1 VSAAPL
7 RIGVALA
14 DWRAPRWV
22 TRSLADLAAAD
33 FVAIDA
39 VLIAGA
45 GTVGP
50 PGGLY
55 TLLDRQLFPI
65 LDDALAVED
74 ARAALSGVPVV
85 DAAALEARGLDAL
98 VAFPGAAAPE
108 VGARHGTWTFELA
121 DAEEVEQAT
130 PCSQARLVRAD
141 AALARAVVSTRTT
154 SLHRNRNAAAWQ
166 AADLPR
172 RALLAL
178 WHDGTPPL
186 DEARDPAPTAP
197 LAGRPSGRTL
207 ALRVAGRLVAD
218 RLERAAFRE
227 RWFVAFRC
235 HDRLEAWR
243 RIEAPPGRFFADPFA
258 LDDPRG
264 SWILFEDSPIG
275 RDAGVISCVHVER
288 DGRVGPVSEALSE
301 PHHLSYPFVFR
312 WRGEQWLL
320 PEASASGVLT
330 LYRATAFPHAWER
343 HAELLSEVP
352 VVDPTLLEHAGRWW
366 LFAGLHGRGASNN
379 SELHL
384 FHADSPLG
392 PFVAHRAN
400 PVVVDVRRARP
411 AGRLR
416 REGGVLL
423 RPGQDSASAYGEAV
437 TWSRIE
443 RLDPDGYR
451 EIPVERVGPE
461 WWPGSLR
468 THTIDTTARLE
479 VRDGLV
485 LESRW
490 TRGFGLSPRHGGSA
504 GRSR

>member
-1 VSAAPL
+1 MSAAPL

-22 TRSLADLAAAD
+22 TRSLAELAAAD
-33 FVAIDA
+33 FVRIEA
-39 VLIAGA
+39 VRVAGA
-45 GTVGP
+45 GPVGG
-50 PGGLY
+50 PGRLY
-55 TLLDRQLFPI
+55 TLLDRLLFPVS
-65 LDDALAVED
+65 DDGLAVED
-74 ARAALSGVPVV
+74 ARAALPGVPVV
-85 DAAALEARGLDAL
+85 EAAALEAGGLDAL
-98 VAFPGAAAPE
+98 VAFPGAAAPD
-108 VGARHGTWTFELA
+108 VGARHGTWTFELGGA
-121 DAEEVEQAT
+121 AEVEQAT
-130 PCSQARLVRAD
+130 PCSQARLVRGD
-141 AALARAVVSTRTT
+141 QALARAVVSTRTT

-166 AADLPR
+166 AAALPG
-172 RALLAL
+172 RALRAL
-178 WHDGTPPL
+178 WRDGTPAL

-197 LAGRPSGRTL
+197 LASRPSGRTL

-243 RIEAPPGRFFADPFA
+243 RIEAPSGRFFADPFA

-264 SWILFEDSPIG
+264 TWILFEDSPIG
-275 RDAGVISCVHVER
+275 RDAGVISCVRVER

-301 PHHLSYPFVFR
+301 PHHLSYPFVFA
-312 WRGEQWLL
+312 WRGERWLL
-320 PEASASGVLT
+320 PEATASGALT

-343 HAELLSEVP
+343 HAELLSGVS

-366 LFAGLHGRGASNN
+366 LFVGMHGRGPSDN
-379 SELHL
+379 SELHV

-416 REGGVLL
+416 REGGALL
-423 RPGQDSASAYGEAV
+423 RPGQDSARAYGEAV

-451 EIPVERVGPE
+451 EIPLERVGPE

-468 THTIDTTARLE
+468 THTVDSTSRLE

-485 LESRW
+485 RESRL
-490 TRGFGLSPRHGGSA
+490 RLF
-504 GRSR
+504 